1 MKSIRSMNEKGIAM
15 VVALVILLVL
25 TLIGFSS
32 ISTSTF
38 ESSITGNERVGT
50 DAFYAAEAG
59 IQVGMNQIP
68 TTTAIPVTTLGSDS
82 RYWSGGPGDKAS
94 PKPLY
99 YLGRYKKEGTELNW
113 AYRRYQVNA
122 SGESAGAIKQV
133 ESQVLRGPILLTT
146 EYNP

>member
-1 MKSIRSMNEKGIAM
+1 MRSIRSMNENGIAM

-59 IQVGMNQIP
+59 AQVGMNQIP
-68 TTTAIPVTTLGSDS
+68 ATTAIPVTTLGADS
-82 RYWSGGPGDKAS
+82 SYWSGGPGDKAA
-94 PKPLY
+94 PKPIY
-99 YLGRYKKEGTELNW
+99 YLGLYKKDATELNW
-113 AYRRYQVNA
+113 GYRRYQVDA
-122 SGESAGAIKQV
+122 TGESAGAVKQV
-133 ESQVLRGPILLTT
+133 ESQVIRGPILLTT

>member
-1 MKSIRSMNEKGIAM
+1 MKKSRIRNENGLAM

-32 ISTSTF
+32 ISTTTF

-68 TTTAIPVTTLGSDS
+68 TLTAIPVTALGSDS
-82 RYWSGGPGDKAS
+82 FYWSGSPSDKAS
-94 PKPLY
+94 PKALY
-99 YLGRYKKEGTELNW
+99 YLGLYKKEATEMNW
-113 AYRRYQVNA
+113 GYRRYQINA
-122 SGESAGAIKQV
+122 SGESSGAIKQV
-133 ESQVLRGPILLTT
+133 ESQVIRGPILLTT

>member
-1 MKSIRSMNEKGIAM
+1 MRKNMTRSEKGMAM

-59 IQVGMNQIP
+59 LQVGINQLP
-68 TTTAIPVTTLGSDS
+68 ATTAIPVSVLGPDS
-82 RYWSGGPGDKAS
+82 SYWSGSPSDKAS
-94 PKPLY
+94 PKSIY
-99 YLGRYKKEGTELNW
+99 SLGNYRKEATEVNWGYK
-113 AYRRYQVNA
+113 RYQVNA
-122 SGESAGAIKQV
+122 SGESLGATKQL
-133 ESQVLRGPILLTT
+133 EAQVIRGPIILTT